1 VEHRVYGEGRVSDG
15 MLHQYMEKAE
25 YMQREWRR
33 KSIWRRQSICRENG
47 EGKLYAEYMEKAE
60 YMQRMT
66 EAGDGNL
73 NQ

>member
-1 VEHRVYGEGRVSDG
+1 MNMMLGRVYAER
-15 MLHQYMEKAE
+15 MEKAE
-25 YMQREWRR
+25 YME
-33 KSIWRRQSICRENG
+33 KE
-47 EGKLYAEYMEKAE
+47 EYMEKAE

>member
-1 VEHRVYGEGRVSDG
+1 MARYISIWRRQRICRENGQGRVYRV
-15 MLHQYMEKAE
+15 Q
-25 YMQREWRR
+25 
-33 KSIWRRQSICRENG
+33 SIWRRQSICRENG